1 MSRNPGGHASPRTP
15 YRKRATPDRAGSAPR
30 SNSYGPADSVPRLW
44 SLAIALAAFAVY
56 LIQCAPVSGDKDS
69 AEFTLVLAL
78 NSVAHPTGY
87 PLFVLLG
94 HFFVRFVHALGA
106 TWAYAGNAWAA
117 LGGGVAIYCLHRLAA
132 ALPPAAT
139 RLGRRARFLLALL
152 PVALFA
158 FNPVWTYETTLAEV
172 YSWHIAWVLGTSL
185 YFVRLVR
192 ELSSG
197 QTQTARQLYGH
208 AALWGLLCGVGG
220 AHHATSIFVATPLSI
235 AILVALTT
243 QRRLR
248 TGLVATVLAA
258 TCVPLLSYGIIP
270 WRATHPAVYQWPT
283 LAPGLAGLLAHMSGS
298 VYQGMLGR
306 FAPSPQ
312 QAGFLVAYVYPF
324 LLPGLLLTLVNAV
337 RSRAPG
343 ERVLQWGLAGS
354 ALLGTACAFNYGAAD
369 PSSYF
374 LQPMTLGLVAITPLL
389 GSLVTDGRAPRHLAL
404 TCAALLAVPW
414 LRIGQQ
420 RAGLWVSFDRQIHQ
434 MWMAIPADSAIVF
447 WTDDLH
453 TKLFEYQFLRGEKP
467 GLTVVHGLTLYQ
479 EPVRNAFIRR
489 HGFDPVAG
497 IRISPNPQDTPA
509 AQEAGYR
516 EAIDAAESNVNQ
528 LTRLPVIHFDPNPAR
543 PSLRLLLK
551 PGADSSATM
560 GMRDRLPPGTAVQSG
575 TGRP

>member
-1 MSRNPGGHASPRTP
+1 MSRNPRGHATPRQP
-15 YRKRATPDRAGSAPR
+15 DRKRATPDRAGSAPR
-30 SNSYGPADSVPRLW
+30 RNGDEPADSVPRLW
-44 SLAIALAAFAVY
+44 SLAIALFALVVY

-94 HFFVRFVHALGA
+94 HVFVRFVHALGA

-139 RLGRRARFLLALL
+139 RLDRRARFLLALL
-152 PVALFA
+152 PVVLFA

-172 YSWHIAWVLGTSL
+172 YSWHIAWALGTSL
-185 YFVRLVR
+185 YFVRLMR
-192 ELSSG
+192 ALSAG
-197 QTQTARQLYGH
+197 QAPTARQLYGR

-220 AHHATSIFVATPLSI
+220 AHHATSIFVAAPLSI
-235 AILVALTT
+235 AILVVLATR
-243 QRRLR
+243 RRLGAR
-248 TGLVATVLAA
+248 LVATVLAA

-283 LAPGLAGLLAHMSGS
+283 LAPGFAGLLAHMSGS
-298 VYQGMLGR
+298 VYQRMLGR

-324 LLPGLLLTLVNAV
+324 LFPGLLLTLLNAV

-343 ERVLQWGLAGS
+343 ERVLQWGLAGA
-354 ALLGTACAFNYGAAD
+354 ALLGTAYAFNYGAAD

-389 GSLVTDGRAPRHLAL
+389 GPLVTGSRAARRVALA
-404 TCAALLAVPW
+404 CAVLFAVAGLVLSVPW

-420 RAGLWVSFDRQIHQ
+420 RAGLWVAFDRQVHQ
-434 MWMAIPADSAIVF
+434 MWMAIQADSAIVF
-447 WTDDLH
+447 WSDDLH
-453 TKLFEYQFLRGEKP
+453 TKLLEYQFLRGEKP

-479 EPVRNAFIRR
+479 ESVRNAFIRR
-489 HGFDPVAG
+489 HTFDPVAG
-497 IRISPNPQDTPA
+497 IRLSPNPQNTPA

-516 EAIDAAESNVNQ
+516 EAIGAAESNVNR
-528 LTRLPVIHFDPNPAR
+528 LTHLPVIHFDATPAR

-551 PGADSSATM
+551 PGADSSAASIAQ
-560 GMRDRLPPGTAVQSG
+560 RR
-575 TGRP
+575 

>member
-1 MSRNPGGHASPRTP
+1 MSRNPRGHSTPRPTN
-15 YRKRATPDRAGSAPR
+15 RRRGAPDRGASAPR
-30 SNSYGPADSVPRLW
+30 RNGEEPAGSVPRLW
-44 SLAIALAAFAVY
+44 SLAIALIALVVY
-56 LIQCAPVSGDKDS
+56 LVQCAPVSGDKDS

-94 HFFVRFVHALGA
+94 HVFVRLAHALGA
-106 TWAYAGNAWAA
+106 TWPYAGNAWAA

-139 RLGRRARFLLALL
+139 RLDRRARFLLALP

-172 YSWHIAWVLGTSL
+172 YSWHVAWVLGVSL
-185 YFVRLVR
+185 CFVRLVR
-192 ELSSG
+192 EPSAG
-197 QTQTARQLYGH
+197 QAPTTLQLYGR

-220 AHHATSIFVATPLSI
+220 AHHATSILVAAPLSI
-235 AILVALTT
+235 VILVVLATR
-243 QRRLR
+243 RRLGA
-248 TGLVATVLAA
+248 GLVATALAA
-258 TCVPLLSYGIIP
+258 TCVPLLSYGLIP
-270 WRATHPAVYQWPT
+270 WRAAHPAVYQWPT
-283 LAPGLAGLLAHMSGS
+283 LAPGFAGLLAHMSGS

-312 QAGFLVAYVYPF
+312 QAGFLAAYVYPF
-324 LLPGLLLTLVNAV
+324 LFPGLLMTLVNAV
-337 RSRAPG
+337 RSRARD
-343 ERVLQWGLAGS
+343 ERALQWGLAGA
-354 ALLGTACAFNYGAAD
+354 ALLGTAYAFNYGAAD

-389 GSLVTDGRAPRHLAL
+389 GSFVMGGPAARRLAL
-404 TCAALLAVPW
+404 ACAALLATAGLVLSVPW

-420 RAGLWVSFDRQIHQ
+420 RAGLWVAFDRQVHQ

-453 TKLFEYQFLRGEKP
+453 TKLLEYQVLRGEQP

-497 IRISPNPQDTPA
+497 IRLSPNPQNTPA
-509 AQEAGYR
+509 AQAAGYR
-516 EAIDAAESNVNQ
+516 EAIDAAESNVNR

-551 PGADSSATM
+551 PGADSSAMLVTQ
-560 GMRDRLPPGTAVQSG
+560 RR
-575 TGRP
+575 